1 MLTNMREP
9 KKWVIAKR
17 DQTRIV
23 ASKISARER
32 LQMVL
37 MRDRMDVSPDI
48 MDALKNDMKDVMSRY
63 LVVEDDFQEFAI
75 HRSDESVF
83 LVSNILV
90 KELPRN
96 TVTT

>member
-1 MLTNMREP
+1 MRELI
-9 KKWVIAKR
+9 KWVIAKR
-17 DQTRIV
+17 DQTRSV

>member
-1 MLTNMREP
+1 MLTHMRELI
-9 KKWVIAKR
+9 KWVIATR

>member
-1 MLTNMREP
+1 MRELI
-9 KKWVIAKR
+9 KWVIAKL

>member
-1 MLTNMREP
+1 MRELI
-9 KKWVIAKR
+9 KWVIAKR

-23 ASKISARER
+23 ASKILARER

>member
-1 MLTNMREP
+1 MRELI
-9 KKWVIAKR
+9 KWVIAKR

>member
-1 MLTNMREP
+1 MLTHMRELI
-9 KKWVIAKR
+9 KWVIAKR
-17 DQTRIV
+17 VQTRIV

-32 LQMVL
+32 LQIVL

>member
-1 MLTNMREP
+1 MRELI
-9 KKWVIAKR
+9 KWVIAKR

-48 MDALKNDMKDVMSRY
+48 MDALRNDMKDVMSRY

>member
-1 MLTNMREP
+1 MRELI
-9 KKWVIAKR
+9 KWVIAKR

-96 TVTT
+96 TAAT

>member
-1 MLTNMREP
+1 MLTHMRELI
-9 KKWVIAKR
+9 KWVIAKR

-48 MDALKNDMKDVMSRY
+48 MDALRNDMKDVMSRY

>member
-1 MLTNMREP
+1 MLTHMRELI
-9 KKWVIAKR
+9 KWVIAKR

-96 TVTT
+96 TATT

>member
-1 MLTNMREP
+1 MRELIR
-9 KKWVIAKR
+9 WVIAKR

-23 ASKISARER
+23 ASKIAARER

-37 MRDRMDVSPDI
+37 MRDRMEISPDI
-48 MDALKNDMKDVMSRY
+48 MDALKTDMKDVMSRY
-63 LVVEDDFQEFAI
+63 LVVEDEFQEFAI

-96 TVTT
+96 IATT

>member
-1 MLTNMREP
+1 MRELI
-9 KKWVIAKR
+9 KWVIAKR
-17 DQTRIV
+17 AQTRIV

>member
-1 MLTNMREP
+1 MLTHMRELI
-9 KKWVIAKR
+9 KWVIAKR

-48 MDALKNDMKDVMSRY
+48 MDALKNDMKDVMARY

-96 TVTT
+96 TATT

>member
-1 MLTNMREP
+1 
-9 KKWVIAKR
+9 
-17 DQTRIV
+17 
-23 ASKISARER
+23 
-32 LQMVL
+32 MVL

>member
-1 MLTNMREP
+1 MRELI
-9 KKWVIAKR
+9 KWVISKR

-23 ASKISARER
+23 ASKIAARER

-37 MRDRMDVSPDI
+37 MRDRMEISPDI
-48 MDALKNDMKDVMSRY
+48 MDALKTDMKDVMSRY
-63 LVVEDDFQEFAI
+63 LVVEDEFQEFAI
-75 HRSDESVF
+75 HRSEESVF

-96 TVTT
+96 IVTT

>member
-1 MLTNMREP
+1 MRELI
-9 KKWVIAKR
+9 KWVISKR

-23 ASKISARER
+23 ASKIAARER

-37 MRDRMDVSPDI
+37 MRDRMEISPDI
-48 MDALKNDMKDVMSRY
+48 MDALKTDMKDVMSRY
-63 LVVEDDFQEFAI
+63 LVVEDEFQEFAI
-75 HRSDESVF
+75 HRSEESVY

>member
-1 MLTNMREP
+1 MLTHMRELI
-9 KKWVIAKR
+9 KWVIAKR

-48 MDALKNDMKDVMSRY
+48 MDALKNDMKDVMARY

>member
-1 MLTNMREP
+1 MRELI
-9 KKWVIAKR
+9 KWVIAKR

-48 MDALKNDMKDVMSRY
+48 MDALKNDMKDVMARY

-96 TVTT
+96 TATT

>member
-1 MLTNMREP
+1 VLTHMRELI
-9 KKWVIAKR
+9 KWVIAKR

-48 MDALKNDMKDVMSRY
+48 MDALKNDMKDVMARY

-96 TVTT
+96 TATT

>member
-1 MLTNMREP
+1 MLTHMRELI
-9 KKWVIAKR
+9 KWVIAKR

-23 ASKISARER
+23 ASKITARER

>member
-1 MLTNMREP
+1 MRELI
-9 KKWVIAKR
+9 KWVIAKR

-63 LVVEDDFQEFAI
+63 LVVEEDFQEFAI

>member
-1 MLTNMREP
+1 MLTHMRELI
-9 KKWVIAKR
+9 KWVIAKR

>member
-1 MLTNMREP
+1 MLTRMRELI
-9 KKWVIAKR
+9 KWVIAKR

-48 MDALKNDMKDVMSRY
+48 MDALKNDMKDVMARY

-75 HRSDESVF
+75 HSSDESVF

-96 TVTT
+96 TATT

>member
-1 MLTNMREP
+1 MLTRMRELI
-9 KKWVIAKR
+9 KWVISKR

-23 ASKISARER
+23 ASKIAARER

-37 MRDRMDVSPDI
+37 MRDRMEMSPDI
-48 MDALKNDMKDVMSRY
+48 MDALKTDMKDVMSRY
-63 LVVEDDFQEFAI
+63 LVVEDEFQEFAI
-75 HRSDESVF
+75 HRSEESVF

>member
-1 MLTNMREP
+1 VLTHMRELI
-9 KKWVIAKR
+9 KWVIAKR

>member
-1 MLTNMREP
+1 MRELI
-9 KKWVIAKR
+9 KWVISKR

-23 ASKISARER
+23 ASKIAARER

-37 MRDRMDVSPDI
+37 MRDRMEISPDI
-48 MDALKNDMKDVMSRY
+48 MDALKTDMKDVMSRY
-63 LVVEDDFQEFAI
+63 LVVEDEFQEFAI
-75 HRSDESVF
+75 HRSEESVF

>member
-1 MLTNMREP
+1 MLTHMRELI
-9 KKWVIAKR
+9 KWVISKR

-23 ASKISARER
+23 ASKIAARER

-37 MRDRMDVSPDI
+37 MRDRMEISPDI
-48 MDALKNDMKDVMSRY
+48 MDALKTDMKDVMSRY
-63 LVVEDDFQEFAI
+63 LVVEDEFQEFAI
-75 HRSDESVF
+75 HRSEESVF

>member
-1 MLTNMREP
+1 VLTHMRELI
-9 KKWVIAKR
+9 KWVIAKR

-96 TVTT
+96 TATT

>member
-1 MLTNMREP
+1 MRELI
-9 KKWVIAKR
+9 KWVIAKR

-96 TVTT
+96 TATT

>member
-1 MLTNMREP
+1 MRELI
-9 KKWVIAKR
+9 KWVIAKR

-75 HRSDESVF
+75 HRSVESVF

>member
-1 MLTNMREP
+1 MLTRMRELI
-9 KKWVIAKR
+9 KWVIAKR

-48 MDALKNDMKDVMSRY
+48 MDALKNDMKDVMARY

-96 TVTT
+96 TATT

>member
-1 MLTNMREP
+1 VLTHMRELI
-9 KKWVIAKR
+9 KWVISKR

-23 ASKISARER
+23 ASKIAARER

-37 MRDRMDVSPDI
+37 MRDRMEISPDI
-48 MDALKNDMKDVMSRY
+48 MDALKTDMKDVMSRY
-63 LVVEDDFQEFAI
+63 LVVEDEFQEFAI
-75 HRSDESVF
+75 HRSEESVF

>member
-1 MLTNMREP
+1 MRELI
-9 KKWVIAKR
+9 KWVIAKR

-75 HRSDESVF
+75 NRSDESVF

>member
-1 MLTNMREP
+1 MRELI
-9 KKWVIAKR
+9 KWVIAKR

-63 LVVEDDFQEFAI
+63 LVVEDDFQEFGI

>member
-1 MLTNMREP
+1 MLTHMRELI
-9 KKWVIAKR
+9 KWVIAKR
-17 DQTRIV
+17 EQTRIV

>member
-1 MLTNMREP
+1 MLTHMRELI
-9 KKWVIAKR
+9 KWVIAKR

-90 KELPRN
+90 KELQRN

>member
-1 MLTNMREP
+1 MRELI
-9 KKWVIAKR
+9 KWVIAKR

-37 MRDRMDVSPDI
+37 MRDR

>member
-1 MLTNMREP
+1 MLTHMRELI
-9 KKWVIAKR
+9 KWVIAKR

-63 LVVEDDFQEFAI
+63 LVVEDDFQQFAI
-75 HRSDESVF
+75 HRSAESVF

-90 KELPRN
+90 
-96 TVTT
+96 

>member
-1 MLTNMREP
+1 MLTHMRELI
-9 KKWVIAKR
+9 KWVIAKR

-63 LVVEDDFQEFAI
+63 LVIEDDFQEFAI

-96 TVTT
+96 TATT